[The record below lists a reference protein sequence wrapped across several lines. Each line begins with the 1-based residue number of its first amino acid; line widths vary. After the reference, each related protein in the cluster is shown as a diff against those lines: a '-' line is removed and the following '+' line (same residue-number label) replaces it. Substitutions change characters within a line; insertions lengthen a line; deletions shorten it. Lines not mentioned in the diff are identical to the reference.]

1 MASLSNRTIA
11 DGAGASQLV
20 GDIAVTAVALLVRG
34 AEFAS
39 LAGPIL
45 RDATGADPVV
55 TSLGGAFAMRR
66 TARSERSVASGTLT
80 GDLSACDGAE
90 TGAALLVRGAE
101 IVCVASAILR
111 HTTGA
116 DPVVTSLGA
125 ALLMRYALLAKRS
138 IIPRAFAGVGA
149 RRNVAETGA
158 ALLVRGTKF
167 PAFASSVLRHTTC
180 RWPVIAA
187 HGATLLMRGARHPER
202 FRRL

>member
-1 MASLSNRTIA
+1 MAILSNRKIA
-11 DGAGASQLV
+11 DGAGASQPV
-20 GDIAVTAVALLVRG
+20 DVIAVTAVALLVRC

-45 RDATGADPVV
+45 RDATGAGPVV
-55 TSLGGAFAMRR
+55 TTLGGAFAMRR

-90 TGAALLVRGAE
+90 TGAALLVRGTE
-101 IVCVASAILR
+101 IVRFASPVLR
-111 HTTGA
+111 HTTRRW
-116 DPVVTSLGA
+116 PVVAALGA

-149 RRNVAETGA
+149 RRNVAEAGA
-158 ALLVRGTKF
+158 ALLVRGTEF
-167 PAFASSVLRHTTC
+167 PAAASPVLRHTTR
-180 RWPVIAA
+180 RWPVVAA
-187 HGATLLMRGARHPER
+187 PGATLLMRGARRPER